1 MESRPYE
8 FPITSIRNPKLV
20 HTRFRVGTF
29 RPPEGN
35 MASPQVAA
43 AKHESE
49 GIMSWNILK
58 MK

>member
-1 MESRPYE
+1 MSKDNGIMQNEKSPALR
-8 FPITSIRNPKLV
+8 SD
-20 HTRFRVGTF
+20 
-29 RPPEGN
+29 GN
-35 MASPQVAA
+35 MALPQVAA